1 MSYNKIFDMVVI
13 GAGLSGVGAACRYKI
28 KFPNDNILIFE
39 SRASIGGT
47 WDLFKYPGIRS
58 DSDMLTLG
66 YDFRPWTGNK
76 TLADG
81 KSIRD
86 YIHSVAKEY
95 DIMQFI
101 KYMSEVTSVNFSTKE
116 CLWHITLKN
125 LKTGLNE
132 FVKTKFIVSST
143 GYYRYDKGHTPAF
156 SGQSKFL
163 GKFIHPQNWPEDLDY
178 KNKNMIVI
186 GSGATAF
193 TLVPELSKK
202 AKHVTMLQR
211 SPSYVASIPSVDRIG
226 IIVRS
231 IMPKNLA
238 FKVNR
243 FKNIF
248 LARYL
253 YLKARNNPEKSR
265 NWFRKKVI
273 KELGTNYP
281 VDLHFNPKYN
291 PWDQRVCMVP
301 DGDIFSAIRNGK
313 ASIVTDEIDQFDE
326 SGISL
331 KSGEYLDADIIV
343 SATGLEVLINGGCEI
358 YIDGK
363 KQELA
368 DCFGYKGTMYS
379 GIPNY
384 FSIFGYTNASWTL
397 RVNLISEFVLRVI
410 EYVKINEYKKVVPV
424 MKVRM
429 QKYPWINFQAGYFLR
444 VMDKL
449 PNQGDRHP
457 WLNLQDY
464 KIDKK
469 LLTQDP
475 IDDGDL
481 IFSD

>member
-13 GAGLSGVGAACRYKI
+13 GAGLSGVGAACRYKT

-39 SRASIGGT
+39 SRSSIGGT
-47 WDLFKYPGIRS
+47 WDLFRYPGVRS

-66 YDFRPWTGNK
+66 YDFRPWKGNK

-95 DIMQFI
+95 DIIQFI
-101 KYMSEVTSVNFSTKE
+101 KYMSEVISVDYSTEE
-116 CLWHITLKN
+116 CLWYITLKN

-143 GYYRYDKGHTPAF
+143 GYYRYDKGHTPLF
-156 SGQSKFL
+156 SGKSKFS
-163 GKFIHPQNWPEDLDY
+163 GKFIHPQHWPEDLDY
-178 KNKNMIVI
+178 KNKNIIVI

-202 AKHVTMLQR
+202 AKHVIMLQR

-226 IIVRS
+226 NIVKF

-248 LARYL
+248 LARHL
-253 YLKARNNPEKSR
+253 YFKARNNPEKSR
-265 NWFRKKVI
+265 NWFRKKII
-273 KELGTNYP
+273 KELGTDYP

-301 DGDIFSAIRNGK
+301 DGDIFSAMRVGK
-313 ASIVTDEIDQFDE
+313 ASVVTDEIDYFDE

-343 SATGLEVLINGGCEI
+343 SATGLEVLLNGGCKI

-368 DCFGYKGTMYS
+368 NSFGYKGTMYS

-397 RVNLISEFVLRVI
+397 RANLISEFILRVI
-410 EYVKINEYKKVVPV
+410 EYVKINEYKKVFP
-424 MKVRM
+424 KTKIGM
-429 QKYPWINFQAGYFLR
+429 QKYPWINFQASYFLR

-449 PNQGDRHP
+449 PNQGDREP

-481 IFSD
+481 LFSN